1 MTEPSAADLKALA
14 EHAARRVALYRR
26 RVYVGTGDP
35 VHLAEL
41 QRIAEGAA
49 GRARRARTVSTPAR
63 STAAPKA
70 P

>member
-1 MTEPSAADLKALA
+1 MTETSAADLQALA

-26 RVYVGTGDP
+26 RVYIGTGDP
-35 VHLAEL
+35 AHLAEL
-41 QRIAEGAA
+41 QRTADGAA
-49 GRARRARTVSTPAR
+49 GRARRARTVSTAAP